1 MTAVEV
7 VAHAQP
13 RPAAPVGFD
22 ERFPLM
28 YAAAAGTAWRI
39 LGDRED
45 AADVAQ
51 EAVARAV
58 ARWSR
63 VGEDPVPWTVTV
75 ATRLALDGLRR
86 RRRDARRFAELSRGH
101 VESSGERP
109 TDAALDLRRALRT
122 LPKRQREVVVL
133 RYLADLSEGEV
144 AAVLGISAGSVK
156 SAASR
161 GAAARRAHLGDPTRP
176 EGRGEQR

>member
-7 VAHAQP
+7 VVSAKA
-13 RPAAPVGFD
+13 RPVAPPGFD
-22 ERFPLM
+22 ERFPLL

-63 VGEDPVPWTVTV
+63 VGEDPVAWTVTV

-86 RRRDARRFAELSRGH
+86 RRRDARRFAELSGGFA
-101 VESSGERP
+101 EAAGERGS
-109 TDAALDLRRALRT
+109 DAALDLRRALRA
-122 LPKRQREVVVL
+122 LPRRQREVVVL
-133 RYLADLSEGEV
+133 RYLADLTEADV
-144 AAVLGISAGSVK
+144 AAVLGISQGAVK

-161 GAAARRAHLGDPTRP
+161 GAAALRAHLTP
-176 EGRGEQR
+176 EGEQR